1 MLCKLGVIIFRF
13 QTPPSWFSKSKTP
26 QQWKYWVNKD
36 LFDCF
41 LCSRWCW
48 FGGQTWPM
56 DPRKQLLSLS
66 TSLVHQPLACSATTT
81 TTKKTQENDNC
92 LEHNLT
98 TVAFAIILHFQYICW
113 NSILTW
119 KVALLWSFCFLFQI
133 QSKEWTN
140 SGDSSFP
147 SFPCSALQIVSFLIF
162 FIHINFLG
170 VTAPVVAEPWVP
182 GIILYQPIIVP
193 HVHCTLKSIENNLTD
208 WDKFCRW
215 SYIAP
220 ERFSWEKNTLLI
232 LLLNSTLSNAKSDVS
247 LPS

>member
-81 TTKKTQENDNC
+81 RTKKTQENDNC

-98 TVAFAIILHFQYICW
+98 TVAFAFILHFQYICW

-162 FIHINFLG
+162 FIHINIFPLFFAISQKSQIT
-170 VTAPVVAEPWVP
+170 VTTRTKKVWEFSPESRC
-182 GIILYQPIIVP
+182 Y
-193 HVHCTLKSIENNLTD
+193 CRSFSSSKS
-208 WDKFCRW
+208 
-215 SYIAP
+215 
-220 ERFSWEKNTLLI
+220 
-232 LLLNSTLSNAKSDVS
+232 
-247 LPS
+247 

>member
-147 SFPCSALQIVSFLIF
+147 FFSMQRSPDSFIPHIFHTHQLPRCHGPCSCRAMGTWDYPVSTY
-162 FIHINFLG
+162 NC
-170 VTAPVVAEPWVP
+170 TT
-182 GIILYQPIIVP
+182 
-193 HVHCTLKSIENNLTD
+193 CTLYIEINR
-208 WDKFCRW
+208 K
-215 SYIAP
+215 
-220 ERFSWEKNTLLI
+220 
-232 LLLNSTLSNAKSDVS
+232 
-247 LPS
+247 